1 MVYETLEADGEPLR
15 AGRVL
20 SAGFHNNGK
29 AHPAVWFQVKGSK
42 GGYYHPDGT
51 SLQRAYLSSP
61 VAFTRVSSG
70 FKMRM
75 HPILGTW
82 RAHNGV
88 DYAAPTGTP
97 VRTVGD
103 GVVDFAG
110 VQNGF
115 GNVIFIRHRNGHE
128 TVYAHLSRIDVR
140 KGQSV
145 GQGETIGAVGSTGW
159 STGPHLHFEFRV
171 NGQQRDPMEIAQA
184 SEAGT
189 PIPATA
195 RPEFARVAGL
205 MRTQW
210 TAAQTIEQAS
220 AN

>member
-1 MVYETLEADGEPLR
+1 
-15 AGRVL
+15 
-20 SAGFHNNGK
+20 
-29 AHPAVWFQVKGSK
+29 
-42 GGYYHPDGT
+42 
-51 SLQRAYLSSP
+51 
-61 VAFTRVSSG
+61 
-70 FKMRM
+70 M

-195 RPEFARVAGL
+195 RAEFARVAGL

>member
-1 MVYETLEADGEPLR
+1 M
-15 AGRVL
+15 
-20 SAGFHNNGK
+20 
-29 AHPAVWFQVKGSK
+29 
-42 GGYYHPDGT
+42 
-51 SLQRAYLSSP
+51 
-61 VAFTRVSSG
+61 
-70 FKMRM
+70 
-75 HPILGTW
+75 
-82 RAHNGV
+82 
-88 DYAAPTGTP
+88 
-97 VRTVGD
+97 
-103 GVVDFAG
+103 
-110 VQNGF
+110 QNGF

-189 PIPATA
+189 PIPAAA
-195 RPEFARVAGL
+195 RAEFARVAGL